1 MHCLWIF
8 TKNTKTGAWETHM
21 RFTSERRRDIL
32 FKASIWLPSID
43 TIELDRLL
51 RRLLYDYRSTMVLLY
66 DIKFMFVDPNAFCA
80 WFCNKLRTG
89 LSSVI
94 FFRLLIFPSLSRF
107 PNSLAKKKENLNI
120 VAEGQTFFM
129 TSFQRCKGLSWVLT
143 LAFMRF
149 LKLFSFFNFLYP

>member
-51 RRLLYDYRSTMVLLY
+51 RRLLYDYKVKNGSPLWY
-66 DIKFMFVDPNAFCA
+66 QINVDPNAFCA

-94 FFRLLIFPSLSRF
+94 FFRLLIFPSLSRS
-107 PNSLAKKKENLNI
+107 PNSLAKKKEKCEYCRGRTDLLYDI
-120 VAEGQTFFM
+120 FSAMQG
-129 TSFQRCKGLSWVLT
+129 SLLT

>member
-32 FKASIWLPSID
+32 FKAYIWLPSRD

-51 RRLLYDYRSTMVLLY
+51 RRLLYDYKVKNGSPLWY
-66 DIKFMFVDPNAFCA
+66 QINVDPNAFCA

-94 FFRLLIFPSLSRF
+94 FFRLLIFPSFSRF
-107 PNSLAKKKENLNI
+107 PNSLAKKKENVNI